1 MSFPRKPAAV
11 LSLIA
16 FAFIIA
22 GCGGSSTTS
31 SSYSSQPS
39 KMPASNTGGSSGNA
53 GATITAASNPELGM
67 VLVDSEGFTV
77 YNFDKDKGTMSSC
90 YGACAEF
97 WPPLTTEGAPA
108 SGEGALSSKLGTTK
122 RKDGTVQ
129 VTYAGQP
136 LYTFAEDSQPG
147 ETNGNGVSAFG
158 AEWHALD
165 QNGSTVAA
173 SSTAE
178 NESGTAAPAESSS
191 ESSSGGGYGY

>member
-1 MSFPRKPAAV
+1 MSFPRLPAAA

-22 GCGGSSTTS
+22 GCGGSST
-31 SSYSSQPS
+31 SSYSSSQPS
-39 KMPASNTGGSSGNA
+39 KMPTSSAGGSASSGA
-53 GATITAASNPELGM
+53 AALTAASNTELGM

-77 YNFDKDKGTMSSC
+77 YNFDKDKGTTSSC

-97 WPPLTTEGAPA
+97 WPPLTTEGAPT
-108 SGEGALSSKLGTTK
+108 SGEGASSSKLGTTK

-147 ETNGNGVSAFG
+147 EANGNGISAFG

-165 QNGSTVAA
+165 QNGSAVAA
-173 SSTAE
+173 SATAE
-178 NESGTAAPAESSS
+178 GESGTAAPAESSS
-191 ESSSGGGYGY
+191 ESSGGGGYGY